1 MKYTGFLVILITLLL
16 LLPVAAPAA
25 EVPVRLNLY
34 EEGGVLT
41 KQVKS
46 LKEMRQRQM
55 ITPDPGLQLR
65 RRLPGHPPALL
76 LRP

>member
-1 MKYTGFLVILITLLL
+1 MVKRGFLTVLLVAML
-16 LLPVAAPAA
+16 LLPVGAPAA

-55 ITPDPGLQLR
+55 IPQTRDYSCGAASL
-65 RRLPGHPPALL
+65 ATL
-76 LRP
+76 LRYY